1 MIRMKSCHCHPKNL
15 AMFASIR
22 PYLIAIC
29 LMFHM
34 QVSAYAA
41 IEESVVQLE
50 TASGTLEGTLL
61 VPEAKLGMPVVLLV
75 AGSGPT
81 DRNGNQPGLHHN
93 ALLLLAQGLAQYGIA
108 SLRYDK
114 RGVGQSISAATK
126 EEDLRF
132 EHYVADVRD
141 WITWLGKDK
150 RFGKM
155 TVLGHSE
162 GALLGMLAA
171 QRSRVAQVVLI
182 GSPGRAASEVLQRQ
196 LVEQPAEIQTLALP
210 VLRQLQQGKRVA
222 TVNPALYSLFRPSV
236 QPYLLSWFKYDP
248 AKEIAK
254 LKVPVLVLHG
264 TTDIQVSAEDAAL
277 LEMANPEAT
286 VIMMEGMNHILK
298 LSVPDRAQNWNT
310 YNQPELPVMP
320 ELLNLVARFI
330 TQAGKLDNPSF

>member
-1 MIRMKSCHCHPKNL
+1 MIRMKSCHLNSENL
-15 AMFASIR
+15 TMLASIR

-29 LMFHM
+29 LMLYA
-34 QVSAYAA
+34 QVKAYAA
-41 IEESVVQLE
+41 IEESVVRLD

-61 VPEAKLGMPVVLLV
+61 VPEAKPSMPVVLLV

-132 EHYVADVRD
+132 EHYVTDVRD
-141 WITWLGKDK
+141 WITWLGRDK

-155 TVLGHSE
+155 TLLGHSE

-182 GSPGRAASEVLQRQ
+182 GSPGRAASDVLERQ
-196 LVEQPAEIQTLALP
+196 LAEQPVEIQTLAFP
-210 VLRQLQQGKRVA
+210 VLKQLRQGRRVA
-222 TVNPALYSLFRPSV
+222 TVNPAIVALFRPSV

-248 AKEIAK
+248 ANEIAK
-254 LKVPVLVLHG
+254 LKVPVLVLQG
-264 TTDIQVSAEDAAL
+264 TNDLQVSAEDAAL
-277 LEMANPEAT
+277 LEIANPEAT

-320 ELLNLVARFI
+320 ELVNLVARFVI
-330 TQAGKLDNPSF
+330 QSGRLGNQ

>member
-1 MIRMKSCHCHPKNL
+1 ML
-15 AMFASIR
+15 AGIR

-29 LMFHM
+29 LMLYA
-34 QVSAYAA
+34 QVNAYAA
-41 IEESVVQLE
+41 IEESVVRLD

-61 VPEAKLGMPVVLLV
+61 VPEAKPGMPVVLLV

-132 EHYVADVRD
+132 EHYVTDVRD
-141 WITWLGKDK
+141 WIAWLGRDK

-155 TVLGHSE
+155 TLLGHSE

-182 GSPGRAASEVLQRQ
+182 GSPGRAASDVLERQ
-196 LVEQPAEIQTLALP
+196 LAEQPAEIQTLAFP
-210 VLRQLQQGKRVA
+210 VLKQLRQGRRVA
-222 TVNPALYSLFRPSV
+222 TVNPAIVALFRPSV

-248 AKEIAK
+248 ANEIAK
-254 LKVPVLVLHG
+254 LKVPVLVLQG
-264 TTDIQVSAEDAAL
+264 TNDLQVSAEDAAL
-277 LEMANPEAT
+277 LEIANPEAT

-320 ELLNLVARFI
+320 ELVNLVARFVI
-330 TQAGKLDNPSF
+330 QSGRLGNQ